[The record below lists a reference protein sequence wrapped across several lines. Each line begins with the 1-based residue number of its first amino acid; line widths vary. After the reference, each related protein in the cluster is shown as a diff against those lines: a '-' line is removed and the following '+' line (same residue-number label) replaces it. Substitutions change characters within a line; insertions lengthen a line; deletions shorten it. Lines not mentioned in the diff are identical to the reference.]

1 MVQPKTKVSHTW
13 RKGSRKMTF
22 LEFHQLVSQDSLIY
36 SWIRTNFSLTHQ
48 ELEVGKELKLQH
60 GQLIVMEKGLMVQES
75 FEKKPTI
82 QRVFADQRIIFTTD
96 GGLSLAALEHTTYIV
111 ISTDEILEKL
121 DEDKLLP
128 NFFLQIAEDFERSI
142 EWQRQLMSAYP
153 EERVEMVLQKVIE
166 RYKLDPEQNPVFP
179 RWLKIYVLAK
189 LAKCSVSTTSV
200 IINNLAEQGKINVKM
215 TPWELAQPSKASC
228 AS

>member
-1 MVQPKTKVSHTW
+1 
-13 RKGSRKMTF
+13 
-22 LEFHQLVSQDSLIY
+22 
-36 SWIRTNFSLTHQ
+36 
-48 ELEVGKELKLQH
+48 
-60 GQLIVMEKGLMVQES
+60 
-75 FEKKPTI
+75 
-82 QRVFADQRIIFTTD
+82 
-96 GGLSLAALEHTTYIV
+96 
-111 ISTDEILEKL
+111 
-121 DEDKLLP
+121 
-128 NFFLQIAEDFERSI
+128 
-142 EWQRQLMSAYP
+142 MSAYP